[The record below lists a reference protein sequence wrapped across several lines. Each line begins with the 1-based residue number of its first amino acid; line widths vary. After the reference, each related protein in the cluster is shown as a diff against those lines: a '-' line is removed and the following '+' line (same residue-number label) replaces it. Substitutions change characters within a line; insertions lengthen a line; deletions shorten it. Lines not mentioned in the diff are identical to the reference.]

1 MEGISVVRAVLCA
14 VIGYLLGDIQ
24 TAVLISRHVYQDDV
38 RKYGSH
44 NAGTT
49 NMTRVF
55 GLRPGVI
62 TFLGDFLKGVAA
74 YWAGYLLMGRTGAYI
89 GSLFAVLG
97 HCYPAFAG
105 FKGGKAVATTCGIG
119 LMLSPVL
126 ALIAYAVGGLVLWK
140 TKRVSPGS
148 LTGVLV
154 FLILV
159 LVFRHSDI
167 QLVVLTILLS
177 ALVFV
182 RHRENIKR
190 LLKGEEAPIVPKSA
204 SREEN
209 KKTGE

>member
-1 MEGISVVRAVLCA
+1 MEGISVVRAILCA

-89 GSLFAVLG
+89 GSLFAVPICL
-97 HCYPAFAG
+97 
-105 FKGGKAVATTCGIG
+105 AVSIC
-119 LMLSPVL
+119 
-126 ALIAYAVGGLVLWK
+126 
-140 TKRVSPGS
+140 S
-148 LTGVLV
+148 LTSAELMTCLLLAAV
-154 FLILV
+154 F
-159 LVFRHSDI
+159 
-167 QLVVLTILLS
+167 
-177 ALVFV
+177 
-182 RHRENIKR
+182 
-190 LLKGEEAPIVPKSA
+190 
-204 SREEN
+204 
-209 KKTGE
+209 